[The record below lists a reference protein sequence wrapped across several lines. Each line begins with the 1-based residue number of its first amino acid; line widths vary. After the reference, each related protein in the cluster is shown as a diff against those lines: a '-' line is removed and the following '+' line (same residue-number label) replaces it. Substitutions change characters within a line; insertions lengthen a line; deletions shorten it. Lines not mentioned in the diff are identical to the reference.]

1 MVTGGR
7 DTPPEYISFKKG
19 LKAENTTKTLREVE
33 DKRRRGRGYSLA
45 LSKNENARP
54 TGDFLTGKCYGLKWR
69 HRVDLYFFTSRDFR
83 DQNLSS

>member
-7 DTPPEYISFKKG
+7 DSPPEYISFKKG

-45 LSKNENARP
+45 LSKHENQESVSA
-54 TGDFLTGKCYGLKWR
+54 
-69 HRVDLYFFTSRDFR
+69 
-83 DQNLSS
+83 